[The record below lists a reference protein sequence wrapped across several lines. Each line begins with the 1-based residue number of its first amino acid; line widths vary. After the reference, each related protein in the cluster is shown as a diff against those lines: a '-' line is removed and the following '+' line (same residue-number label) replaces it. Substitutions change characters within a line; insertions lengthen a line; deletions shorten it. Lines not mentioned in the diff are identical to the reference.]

1 MKISEY
7 GKLVRKA
14 RIDAGVTMLDMAR
27 SIGVARISVLRKLV
41 RRKYLR
47 IFSRRLKNSSLHGG

>member
-1 MKISEY
+1 M
-7 GKLVRKA
+7 LVSPC
-14 RIDAGVTMLDMAR
+14 
-27 SIGVARISVLRKLV
+27 SIWLEALVLLLRISVLRKLV